1 MFHLP
6 ARNFGVL
13 LGLLSVVIPVAGR
26 AQDDVAVTPVIQ
38 GLDTPWAVATLPDGG
53 FLVTERDGALL
64 HIGDGAANTVRG
76 VPDVQVGGQGGLLD
90 VTVARDFAQS
100 RDIFLTYSKPQ
111 ARGAGTALAVAR
123 LAEDGSRL
131 ENLQVIFESAPGSS
145 GGRHFG
151 SRVVEA
157 PDGTLFVT
165 IGDRGDR
172 PSAQD
177 LSNHNGTV
185 VRVNRDGSVPA
196 DNPFVGQTGIQPEIW
211 SFGHRNAQGADFD
224 ASGQLWTSEHGARG
238 GDELNIVKKGANF
251 GWPVISYGRHY
262 SGGRIGEGTSKP
274 GMEQP
279 VHYWDPSMAPSG
291 LMVYQGD
298 MFPDWRGDIFVG
310 SLKFDYIA
318 RLEVSGT
325 SAHEAEQIDMSE
337 TGRVRDIIEAP
348 DGSILFIS
356 VGDGTVYR
364 MARPGA

>member
-1 MFHLP
+1 MIRSSTARSLLLALCLGGALP
-6 ARNFGVL
+6 SA
-13 LGLLSVVIPVAGR
+13 AT
-26 AQDDVAVTPVIQ
+26 AQAAVSIAPLIE
-38 GLDTPWAVATLPDGG
+38 GLDTPWAVDILPGAAL
-53 FLVTERDGALL
+53 LVTERGGALL
-64 HIGDGAANTVRG
+64 HIDGATVTEVRG
-76 VPDVQVGGQGGLLD
+76 VPEVQARGQGGLLD
-90 VTVARDFAQS
+90 VTAARDFDDT
-100 RDIFLTYSKPQ
+100 REIFLTFSKRQPG
-111 ARGAGTALAVAR
+111 GAGTALAVAR
-123 LAEDGSRL
+123 LSETGDQL
-131 ENLQVIFESAPGSS
+131 ENVRVIFESAPGSS

-177 LSNHNGTV
+177 LGNHNGAV

-196 DNPFVGQTGIQPEIW
+196 DNPFVGQSGIAPEIW
-211 SFGHRNAQGADFD
+211 SFGHRNPQGAALD

-238 GDELNIVKKGANF
+238 GDELNRVRKGANF

-262 SGGRIGEGTSKP
+262 TGDKIGEGTAKA

-291 LMVYQGD
+291 LLVYQGD
-298 MFPDWRGDIFVG
+298 MFPEWRGDIFVG

-318 RLEVSGT
+318 RLEVSGD
-325 SAHEAEQIDMSE
+325 SAREAEQIDTGE
-337 TGRVRDIIEAP
+337 TSRVRDIIEAP

-356 VGDGTVYR
+356 VGDGAVYR